1 MQERVKVLDHP
12 VIKHKISILR
22 DINTG
27 SNEFRSIIKEIAM
40 ILAYE
45 ASKDLE
51 LEEYEVETPIT
62 KTTGYR
68 LSGKKLGIVPI
79 LRAGLGMVDG
89 VLEVFPAAKIG
100 HIGMYRDEKTLIPV
114 EYYSK
119 LPLDVDKRDIFVID
133 PMLATGGSACNAIEK
148 LKEKGCNS
156 IRLLSIIA
164 APEGLEKLGKEH
176 PDVAITVAQLDEGL
190 NENSYIVPG
199 LGDAGDRL
207 FGTK

>member
-1 MQERVKVLDHP
+1 MQENVKVLDHP

-22 DINTG
+22 DTNTG
-27 SNEFRSIIKEIAM
+27 STEFRSIIKELSI

-45 ASKDLE
+45 ATKDLE
-51 LEEYEVETPIT
+51 LEEFELETPVAT
-62 KTTGYR
+62 TTGYR
-68 LSGKKLGIVPI
+68 ISGKKLGIVPI

-89 VLEVFPAAKIG
+89 VLEVLPAAKIG
-100 HIGMYRDEKTLIPV
+100 HIGMYRDEETLQPV

-119 LPLDVDKRDIFVID
+119 LPNDVENRDIMVVD
-133 PMLATGGSACNAIEK
+133 PMLATGGSACDAIGR
-148 LKEKGCNS
+148 LKEKGCKD
-156 IRLLSIIA
+156 IKLLSIIA
-164 APEGLEKLGKEH
+164 APEGVKKLHEEH
-176 PDVAITVAQLDEGL
+176 PDVEIFIAQLDEGL

>member
-1 MQERVKVLDHP
+1 MQEQVKILDHP

-45 ASKDLE
+45 ATKDLE
-51 LEEYEVETPIT
+51 LEEYEVETPIA
-62 KTTGYR
+62 KTTGYK

-100 HIGMYRDEKTLIPV
+100 HIGMYRDEETLMPV

-119 LPLDVDKRDIFVID
+119 LPLDVEKRDIIVID
-133 PMLATGGSACNAIEK
+133 PMLATGGSACDAIDN
-148 LKEKGCNS
+148 LKAKGCNS

-164 APEGLEKLGKEH
+164 APEGIEKLREAH
-176 PDVAITVAQLDEGL
+176 PDVEITVAQLDEGL

>member
-1 MQERVKVLDHP
+1 MQENVHVLDHP

-22 DINTG
+22 DSNTG
-27 SNEFRSIIKEIAM
+27 ATEFRSIIKEISI

-45 ASKDLE
+45 ATKDLE
-51 LEEYEVETPIT
+51 LEEYELKTPIA

-68 LSGKKLGIVPI
+68 ISGKKLGIVPI

-89 VLEVFPAAKIG
+89 VLEVLPAAKIG
-100 HIGMYRDEKTLIPV
+100 HIGMYRDEETLLPV

-119 LPLDVDKRDIFVID
+119 LPKDVENRDMIVVD
-133 PMLATGGSACNAIEK
+133 PMLATGGSACDAIGR
-148 LKEKGCNS
+148 LKEKGCKDLK
-156 IRLLSIIA
+156 LLSIIA
-164 APEGLEKLGKEH
+164 APEGVEKLQKEH
-176 PDVAITVAQLDEGL
+176 PDVDIYIAQLDKGL
-190 NENSYIVPG
+190 NEDSYIVPG